1 MIFRHT
7 VATFLMAHGASIE
20 VTRDYLGHKTTDMT
34 MQYLDFM
41 SAVLKKENEAIF
53 EAETDKLS
61 SHVR

>member
-1 MIFRHT
+1 

-41 SAVLKKENEAIF
+41 SAVLKKENEAILRLRLISL
-53 EAETDKLS
+53 AVT
-61 SHVR
+61 

>member
-1 MIFRHT
+1 
-7 VATFLMAHGASIE
+7 
-20 VTRDYLGHKTTDMT
+20 MT

-61 SHVR
+61 SHVKITRRKASEK